1 MSYLNPIGEAVRFGL
16 SYEKMR
22 LEAASYNLAIANV
35 AIQNNQNS
43 SGLSVSVSA
52 SPFANAMGLPTLVKQ
67 TENPD
72 TFRKVHDPHNP
83 NANADGDVLYPNID
97 PTHEMTTLVS
107 ATRAYEANVRAFNT
121 IHQMSSKA
129 LEIGGRR

>member
-1 MSYLNPIGEAVRFGL
+1 MSYLNPIGDAVRFGL
-16 SYEKMR
+16 NYEKLR

-43 SGLSVSVSA
+43 AGLSVSVVA
-52 SPFANAMGLPTLVKQ
+52 SPFANALGLPVVVSQ
-67 TENPD
+67 TENMD
-72 TFRKVHDPHNP
+72 EFRKVHDPLNP
-83 NANADGDVLYPNID
+83 NANIDGDVLYPNID

-121 IHQMSSKA
+121 MHQMSSKA

>member
-1 MSYLNPIGEAVRFGL
+1 MSHINPVNDAIRFGL
-16 SYEKMR
+16 NYEKLR

-35 AIQNNQNS
+35 AIQGTEGNAAM
-43 SGLSVSVSA
+43 SVSVA
-52 SPFANAMGLPTLVKQ
+52 PSPFANALGLPQMVKQ
-67 TENPD
+67 TD
-72 TFRKVHDPHNP
+72 TQTTRTVHDPSSP
-83 NANADGDVLYPNID
+83 YANAQGDVHYPNVD

-121 IHQMSSKA
+121 LYQMSSKA